1 MIKDILKAVPGGARP
16 ARYVKPPDCT
26 FAVYFDDV
34 DADGPDGI
42 NLIFTHNIT
51 VELYEPRLDNATE
64 AAIEAELN
72 ARGLRWTKQT
82 QYWISSTQCYQTIYE
97 FSYIEKRRA

>member
-1 MIKDILKAVPGGARP
+1 ML
-16 ARYVKPPDCT
+16 
-26 FAVYFDDV
+26 
-34 DADGPDGI
+34 
-42 NLIFTHNIT
+42 FTHNIT
-51 VELYEPRLDNATE
+51 VELYEPRPDDATE

>member
-1 MIKDILKAVPGGARP
+1 MIKEILKSVPGGARL
-16 ARYVKPPDCT
+16 ARYARPPDCT

-42 NLIFTHNIT
+42 NMLFTHNIT
-51 VELYEPRLDNATE
+51 VELYEPRPDDATE